1 MLLETC
7 SFSLVV
13 ISIYI
18 IRQKNRC
25 GFVKHIWFKFVW
37 WNNLQSKIKLLKIY
51 RLQVQIWFRFR
62 YIKKVRMILWHRY
75 IPVNFAKFLRT
86 SFLQN
91 TSVWLLLALGVKKVK
106 RAIFILKIY
115 QVRLEQVNLLVY
127 WPYWLCFNQKQKNNI
142 SYKILANW
150 LFLDLLLS
158 AFFF

>member
-1 MLLETC
+1 MLLVMLQNSQKSTC
-7 SFSLVV
+7 ARVSFL
-13 ISIYI
+13 
-18 IRQKNRC
+18 
-25 GFVKHIWFKFVW
+25 
-37 WNNLQSKIKLLKIY
+37 IKL
-51 RLQVQIWFRFR
+51 QHQTCNF
-62 YIKKVRMILWHRY
+62 IKKRVRHRCF
-75 IPVNFAKFLRT
+75 PVNFAKFLRT

-158 AFFF
+158 AFFLKKKKEMKQNKLIQITATKKNLSFL